1 MSYGKRVFNLRK
13 QLNLTLEK
21 FGEPLGV
28 TKTAISRI
36 EKEERTITDQMAKA
50 ICREYGVNEEWLL
63 SGNGE
68 MFKQPSDEI
77 GHYVEDL
84 LEYDGVGNPFYDI
97 IIEMM
102 KKYQEMDEKSK
113 LVIREYFKSVGS
125 GLNKK
130 EED

>member
-1 MSYGKRVFNLRK
+1 MNERIKELRK
-13 QLNLTLEK
+13 
-21 FGEPLGV
+21 
-28 TKTAISRI
+28 
-36 EKEERTITDQMAKA
+36 TIGITQQELADKLRLKRNTIATYEIGKA
-50 ICREYGVNEEWLL
+50 IPSDRVISDLCNKYSVNEEWLR

-68 MFKQPSDEI
+68 MFKQPSDEV

-130 EED
+130 GED

>member
-1 MSYGKRVFNLRK
+1 MSYGKRVFDLRK

-36 EKEERTITDQMAKA
+36 EKEERAITDQMAKA

-63 SGNGE
+63 YGTGE

-77 GHYVEDL
+77 GYYVEDL
-84 LEYDGVGNPFYDI
+84 LEYDGQGNPFYDM

-102 KKYQEMDEKSK
+102 KKYQELDEKSK
-113 LVIREYFKSVGS
+113 TVIREYFKSVGS

-130 EED
+130 RED

>member
-1 MSYGKRVFNLRK
+1 MNERIKELRK
-13 QLNLTLEK
+13 TIGITQQELADK
-21 FGEPLGV
+21 LGL
-28 TKTAISRI
+28 KRN
-36 EKEERTITDQMAKA
+36 TIATYEIGKA
-50 ICREYGVNEEWLL
+50 IPSDRVISDLCNKYSVNEEWLR

-68 MFKQPSDEI
+68 MFKQPSDEV

-130 EED
+130 GED

>member
-1 MSYGKRVFNLRK
+1 MNERMKELRK
-13 QLNLTLEK
+13 TIGITQQELADK
-21 FGEPLGV
+21 LGL
-28 TKTAISRI
+28 KRN
-36 EKEERTITDQMAKA
+36 TIATYEIGKA
-50 ICREYGVNEEWLL
+50 IPSDRVISDLCNKYSVNEEWLR

-68 MFKQPSDEI
+68 MFKQPSDEV

-130 EED
+130 GED

>member
-1 MSYGKRVFNLRK
+1 MSYGKRVFDLRK

-63 SGNGE
+63 YGNGE

-77 GHYVEDL
+77 GYYVEDL
-84 LEYDGVGNPFYDI
+84 LEYDGHGNPFYDM

-102 KKYQEMDEKSK
+102 KKYQELDEKSK
-113 LVIREYFKSVGS
+113 TVIREYFKSVGS
-125 GLNKK
+125 GLNEKR
-130 EED
+130 ED

>member
-1 MSYGKRVFNLRK
+1 MNERIKELRK
-13 QLNLTLEK
+13 TIGITQQELADK
-21 FGEPLGV
+21 LGL
-28 TKTAISRI
+28 KRN
-36 EKEERTITDQMAKA
+36 TIATYEIGKA
-50 ICREYGVNEEWLL
+50 IPSDRVISDLCNKYSVNEEWLR

-68 MFKQPSDEI
+68 MFKHPSDEV

-130 EED
+130 GED

>member
-1 MSYGKRVFNLRK
+1 MNERIKELRK
-13 QLNLTLEK
+13 TIGITQQELADK
-21 FGEPLGV
+21 LGL
-28 TKTAISRI
+28 KRN
-36 EKEERTITDQMAKA
+36 TIATYEIGKA
-50 ICREYGVNEEWLL
+50 IPSDRVISDLCNKYSVNEEWLR

-68 MFKQPSDEI
+68 MFKQPSDEV

-130 EED
+130 WED

>member
-1 MSYGKRVFNLRK
+1 MSYGKRVFDLRK

-36 EKEERTITDQMAKA
+36 EKEERTITDQMSKA

-63 SGNGE
+63 YGTGE

-77 GHYVEDL
+77 GYYVEDL
-84 LEYDGVGNPFYDI
+84 LEYDGHGNPFYDM

-102 KKYQEMDEKSK
+102 KKYQELDEKSK
-113 LVIREYFKSVGS
+113 TVIREYFKSVGS
-125 GLNKK
+125 GLNEKR
-130 EED
+130 ED

>member
-1 MSYGKRVFNLRK
+1 MNERIKELRK
-13 QLNLTLEK
+13 TIGITQQELADK
-21 FGEPLGV
+21 LGL
-28 TKTAISRI
+28 KRN
-36 EKEERTITDQMAKA
+36 TIATYDIGKA
-50 ICREYGVNEEWLL
+50 IPSDRVISDLCNKYSVNEEWLR

-68 MFKQPSDEI
+68 MFKQPSDEV

-130 EED
+130 GED

>member
-1 MSYGKRVFNLRK
+1 M
-13 QLNLTLEK
+13 
-21 FGEPLGV
+21 
-28 TKTAISRI
+28 
-36 EKEERTITDQMAKA
+36 
-50 ICREYGVNEEWLL
+50 
-63 SGNGE
+63 
-68 MFKQPSDEI
+68 
-77 GHYVEDL
+77 

-130 EED
+130 GED

>member
-1 MSYGKRVFNLRK
+1 MSYGKRVFDLRK

-77 GHYVEDL
+77 GYYVEDL

-130 EED
+130 GED

>member
-1 MSYGKRVFNLRK
+1 MSYGKRVFDLRK

-84 LEYDGVGNPFYDI
+84 LEYDGVGNPFYDM

-102 KKYQEMDEKSK
+102 KKYQELDEKSK
-113 LVIREYFKSVGS
+113 TVIREYFKSVGS
-125 GLNKK
+125 GLNEKR
-130 EED
+130 ED

>member
-1 MSYGKRVFNLRK
+1 
-13 QLNLTLEK
+13 
-21 FGEPLGV
+21 
-28 TKTAISRI
+28 
-36 EKEERTITDQMAKA
+36 
-50 ICREYGVNEEWLL
+50 
-63 SGNGE
+63 
-68 MFKQPSDEI
+68 MFKQPSDEV

-130 EED
+130 GED

>member
-1 MSYGKRVFNLRK
+1 MNERIKELRK
-13 QLNLTLEK
+13 TIGITQQELADK
-21 FGEPLGV
+21 LGL
-28 TKTAISRI
+28 KRN
-36 EKEERTITDQMAKA
+36 TIATYEIGKA
-50 ICREYGVNEEWLL
+50 IPSDRVISDLCNKYSVNEEWLR

-68 MFKQPSDEI
+68 MFKQPSDEV

-125 GLNKK
+125 GLNNKG
-130 EED
+130 ED

>member
-1 MSYGKRVFNLRK
+1 MNERIKELRK
-13 QLNLTLEK
+13 TIGITQQELADK
-21 FGEPLGV
+21 LGL
-28 TKTAISRI
+28 KRN
-36 EKEERTITDQMAKA
+36 TIATYEIGKA
-50 ICREYGVNEEWLL
+50 IPSDRVISDLCNKYSVNEEWLR

-68 MFKQPSDEI
+68 MFKQPSDEV

-102 KKYQEMDEKSK
+102 NKYQEMDEKSK

-130 EED
+130 GED

>member
-1 MSYGKRVFNLRK
+1 MNERIKELRK
-13 QLNLTLEK
+13 TIGITQQELADK
-21 FGEPLGV
+21 LGL
-28 TKTAISRI
+28 KRN
-36 EKEERTITDQMAKA
+36 TIATYEIGKA
-50 ICREYGVNEEWLL
+50 IPSDRVISDLCNKYSVNEEWLR

-68 MFKQPSDEI
+68 MFKQPSDEV

-125 GLNKK
+125 GLKSSRREN
-130 EED
+130 

>member
-1 MSYGKRVFNLRK
+1 MSYGKRVFDLRK

-36 EKEERTITDQMAKA
+36 EKEERAITDQMAKA

-63 SGNGE
+63 YGTGE

-77 GHYVEDL
+77 GYYVEDL
-84 LEYDGVGNPFYDI
+84 LEYDGHGNPFYDM

-102 KKYQEMDEKSK
+102 KKYQELDEKSK
-113 LVIREYFKSVGS
+113 TVIREYFKSVGS

-130 EED
+130 RED